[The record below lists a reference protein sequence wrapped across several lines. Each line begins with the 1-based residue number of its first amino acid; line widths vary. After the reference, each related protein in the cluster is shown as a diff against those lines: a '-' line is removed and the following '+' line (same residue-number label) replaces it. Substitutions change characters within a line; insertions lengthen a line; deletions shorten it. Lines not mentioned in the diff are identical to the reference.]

1 MTGYQ
6 RRERPAPVVLHDG
19 LVVPG
24 DSAAELAAA
33 LDLLDAYLHGRQ
45 PLAAVKQQPQQLT
58 RAQLAIREAA
68 RTAAARYR
76 QQETERRSW
85 AAPTVPHAPVLVPAQ
100 LGGSSALVSTETAAA
115 ASDFSSEWV
124 RRLVASGRV
133 RGHRGP
139 RDTWEVDLN
148 DVLAYR
154 DRTTRRPT
162 DGRPGDED
170 GRGAA

>member
-1 MTGYQ
+1 MSGYQ
-6 RRERPAPVVLHDG
+6 RRERPAPIVLHDG
-19 LVVPG
+19 LVIPG
-24 DSAAELAAA
+24 DSTAELAAA
-33 LDLLDAYLHGRQ
+33 LDLLDAFLHGRQ
-45 PLAAVKQQPQQLT
+45 PPAAVKQPHQLT
-58 RAQLAIREAA
+58 RAQTAIREAA

-85 AAPTVPHAPVLVPAQ
+85 AAPTVPPAPVLVPAQ
-100 LGGSSALVSTETAAA
+100 PGGSSAPVSTETAAA
-115 ASDFSSEWV
+115 ASGFSSEWV

-139 RDTWEVDLN
+139 RDTWEVDL
-148 DVLAYR
+148 DDMLAYR
-154 DRTTRRPT
+154 DRATRRPT